1 MTAVGSDGFG
11 SDRPGVSENWGFVM
25 HAEKISEIIAHFI
38 GLFDTQIEDLRL
50 RLGYTDGTST
60 EDSPSE
66 QTDPTLAKDDFA
78 SGLTMVDYAPDVKY
92 ISSPYDFRYG
102 YVRLHDDPYHVRING
117 PDGVVP
123 VEIPVVHRPSDIQFQ
138 PAALPYKL
146 DVHVGPG
153 SETAHVVQA
162 NVLRDDDVLDMT
174 NSSHHLVRD
183 VSDVYD
189 WLGQA
194 TVKAEELSPL
204 DSLQRTES
212 TEGMMKLSDDLHAF
226 IKTIE
231 ANGGTDIQGPDGSHY
246 FAIAGNQLDGIFV
259 NGEQVSSV
267 PDLEDSMPDRG
278 LAAQKAV
285 IEGTDETVHQTG
297 LGPNSLNIEAGGNV
311 VANLVNI
318 IDTNVIAHVMA
329 VMGDYH
335 SIDAIS
341 QSYVYSDNDKV
352 DCTSGDND
360 QSSQSALTIGRN
372 IAVFEHTQFQVS
384 STSDHT
390 DDGNPVFPS
399 FWRVSVIEGDV
410 SFLHWTEQ
418 YNFLSDNDTMR
429 VTTTGAETTLLTGG
443 NTLVDLAS
451 FFSLGMQY
459 DLMIVGG
466 HAFDINSISQI
477 SVLYDNDVVSTLQG
491 GEHVQTG
498 GNLLWNLA
506 SINNVGLSDRFTTMP
521 DFINDTVKNIQDHT
535 DEIPDGLAHD
545 SNFAG
550 HEALNVLYITGNFFD
565 VNVIKQINIVGDS
578 DIVHQVASDVVA
590 NNQNATV
597 SIDTGSN
604 ALVNIANITDYDSVG
619 HTTYLAGNLY
629 SDTVLIQ
636 GGLVDHDQTNTT
648 NANQQSQPLA
658 NEAIAFLGDHDQ
670 QPAQNETIDLGHDMS
685 WHNGPVGDVMQT
697 IT

>member
-1 MTAVGSDGFG
+1 
-11 SDRPGVSENWGFVM
+11 M

-38 GLFDTQIEDLRL
+38 GLFDTQIQDLRL
-50 RLGYTDGTST
+50 RLNYTDGAFP
-60 EDSPSE
+60 EDKPVE
-66 QTDPTLAKDDFA
+66 QTDPPLAKDDFA
-78 SGLTMVDYAPDVKY
+78 SGLTMVDYAPNVKY
-92 ISSPYDFRYG
+92 IDSPYYFRAG
-102 YVRLHDDPYHVRING
+102 YAHLHDDPYHLRLKG
-117 PDGVVP
+117 SEGLAMG
-123 VEIPVVHRPSDIQFQ
+123 EISVVHRPFDIEFQ
-138 PAALPYKL
+138 PVTLPGKL
-146 DVHVGPG
+146 EVYMGPG
-153 SETAHVVQA
+153 SETAHLVQA

-174 NSSHHLVRD
+174 NSSHHIIRD

-194 TVKAEELSPL
+194 SVKAEELSPFA
-204 DSLQRTES
+204 SLQRTES
-212 TEGMMKLSDDLHAF
+212 TEGMIKLNDDLHAF
-226 IKTIE
+226 AKTIE

-246 FAIAGNQLDGIFV
+246 LAIAGNELDGIFV
-259 NGEQVSSV
+259 NGVQVTSV
-267 PDLEDSMPDRG
+267 PDLESSMPDRG
-278 LAAQKAV
+278 LASQKTEA
-285 IEGTDETVHQTG
+285 TDGAVHQTG
-297 LGPNSLNIEAGGNV
+297 LGPNSLNIEAGGNI
-311 VANLVNI
+311 VANLVSI
-318 IDTNVIAHVMA
+318 VDTNVISHVMA

-341 QSYVYSDNDKV
+341 QSYIYSDNDKV
-352 DCTSGDND
+352 DYISGNDD
-360 QSSQSALTIGRN
+360 QSSPNALTIGRN
-372 IAVFEHTQFQVS
+372 IAVFQHSEFQATSTHEHT
-384 STSDHT
+384 DN
-390 DDGNPVFPS
+390 DNPAFPS

-451 FFSLGMQY
+451 YFGLGMQY

-477 SVLYDNDVVSTLQG
+477 SVLYDNDVVSTTQS

-506 SINNVGLSDRFTTMP
+506 SISNIGLSDRFTAMP
-521 DFINDTVKNIQDHT
+521 DFVNDTVKNIQDHT
-535 DEIPDGLAHD
+535 NEIPDGLAHD
-545 SNFAG
+545 ANFAG
-550 HEALNVLYITGNFFD
+550 QEALNVLYITGNFFD
-565 VNVIKQINIVGDS
+565 VNVIKQINVVGDS

-604 ALVNIANITDYDSVG
+604 TLVNIASIADYDSVG

-636 GGLVDHDQTNTT
+636 GGLVDHDQTNQT
-648 NANQQSQPLA
+648 NTNQQQNQPLA
-658 NEAIAFLGDHDQ
+658 NEAIAFLGDHDS

-685 WHNGPVGDVMQT
+685 WHNGTVGDVMQT
-697 IT
+697 VT